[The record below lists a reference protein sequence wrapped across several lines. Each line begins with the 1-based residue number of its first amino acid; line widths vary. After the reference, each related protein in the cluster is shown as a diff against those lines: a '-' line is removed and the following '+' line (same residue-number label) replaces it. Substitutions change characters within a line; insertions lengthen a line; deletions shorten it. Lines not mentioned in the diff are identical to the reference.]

1 MERRGLQPLLWEQQG
16 KKQSK
21 IKSNAGEPWAAF
33 DWFAAQVGEG
43 WFGLLNCCGL
53 WAGPPAN
60 APQQRRQHNQTNQPI
75 HNEWSEI
82 KQSERQTKDNW
93 MINEIGVVAAAW
105 AVFDERNG
113 APRADSPRQAK
124 GKQINFLFIHQ
135 HKKKCWW
142 DEWRKFCF
150 PAVVAF
156 LFFSS
161 WIVFLSSSI
170 NQSQAVNDWLDWR
183 REIKLFLLWVNGA
196 SATLPQPNS
205 ASRELTSL
213 FALLALPFDFTWREE
228 ESCLIN

>member
-1 MERRGLQPLLWEQQG
+1 MKNNEINGINEIVLNEGVSEAGLLWLLVHWVG
-16 KKQSK
+16 YGRPAALWLRPRKRTKPRKQ
-21 IKSNAGEPWAAF
+21 A
-33 DWFAAQVGEG
+33 
-43 WFGLLNCCGL
+43 
-53 WAGPPAN
+53 
-60 APQQRRQHNQTNQPI
+60 TNQR
-75 HNEWSEI
+75 EWSEI